1 MSAVLLAILF
11 LLVLAAL
18 PRWPYSQ
25 EWGWYPR
32 GALAL
37 ALLVATIVLVFAWA

>member
-18 PRWPYSQ
+18 PRWPYSRG
-25 EWGWYPR
+25 WGWYPS

-37 ALLVATIVLVFAWA
+37 ALFVATIVLMFAWA

>member
-25 EWGWYPR
+25 GWGWYPS

-37 ALLVATIVLVFAWA
+37 ALLAATIALIFAWA

>member
-25 EWGWYPR
+25 GWGWFPS

-37 ALLVATIVLVFAWA
+37 AFLLATIALIFAWA

>member
-1 MSAVLLAILF
+1 MAAVLLAILF

-18 PRWPYSQ
+18 PRWPYSTG
-25 EWGWYPR
+25 WGWVPS

-37 ALLVATIVLVFAWA
+37 AMLAAIIALMFVRA

>member
-18 PRWPYSQ
+18 PRWPYSL
-25 EWGWYPR
+25 EWGWYPSR
-32 GALAL
+32 ALTL
-37 ALLVATIVLVFAWA
+37 ALLVATIVLIFAWA

>member
-18 PRWPYSQ
+18 PRWPYSLG
-25 EWGWYPR
+25 WGRYPS

-37 ALLVATIVLVFAWA
+37 ALLVATIVLIFAWA

>member
-18 PRWPYSQ
+18 PRWPYSLG
-25 EWGWYPR
+25 WGWYPS
-32 GALAL
+32 GALTL
-37 ALLVATIVLVFAWA
+37 ALLVETIVLIFAWA